1 MKLRTIPYGYQFT
14 DGIIA
19 VHPQER
25 DTVTGICKAYLDGES
40 LRAIANRLNEENI
53 EYQSGVFGWNKARLK
68 RIIEDERYL
77 GREPYPAILDQ
88 DTFDAMQRIKAERNT
103 QKNLDRDAD
112 IFQID
117 APIKCPVC
125 GGEMYRKCDA
135 RLKNGT
141 PRWICQ
147 NPACKWR
154 IAISDEKLLGEITRL
169 LNRAISEPEAIR
181 VPTVS
186 DREPCAEIRK
196 LDNEI
201 GRMLEGFNADKDA
214 LRKAML
220 RRVSAAYQNIPNEI
234 YTAKRLRAVFANA
247 EPLSNFSAGLFHRAV
262 KAIRFHKDGT
272 IGILLINDQAIG
284 KEKPNGNNDSNT
296 AAENGSADPGDG

>member
-25 DTVTGICKAYLDGES
+25 DTVTGICRAYLDGKS

-53 EYQSGVFGWNKARLK
+53 EYQSGVVGWNKARLK

-77 GREPYPAILDQ
+77 GKEPYPTILDQ
-88 DTFDAMQRIKAERNT
+88 GTFDAMQQIKSERNT
-103 QKNLDRDAD
+103 QKNCDRGTD

-117 APIKCPVC
+117 APVNCPVC
-125 GGEMYRKCDA
+125 GGEMYRKFDA

-147 NPACKWR
+147 NSACKWR
-154 IAISDEKLLGEITRL
+154 IAMPDEELLGEITGL
-169 LNRAISEPEAIR
+169 LNRAISEPEMIYI
-181 VPTVS
+181 PEKP
-186 DREPCAEIRK
+186 DIEPSCELQK

-201 GRMLEGFNADKDA
+201 GRMLESIDADKDA

-220 RRVSAAYQNIPNEI
+220 QRVSAVYRDIPNEI
-234 YTAKRLRAVFANA
+234 YTAKRLRAVFAKA
-247 EPLSNFSAGLFHRAV
+247 EPLSHFSAALFRRTV
-262 KAIRFHKDGT
+262 KAIRFHEDGT
-272 IGILLINDQAIG
+272 IGVLLTNDQEIG
-284 KEKPNGNNDSNT
+284 KEKSNGNNDSDT
-296 AAENGSADPGDG
+296 AAENGSPDTGDG